1 MPSSQSHGNQHRRI
15 FRGKGGA
22 TDGRLPPKKNHR
34 VKVKYHPENNANEAQ
49 GVNADAHENE
59 SSFDESDNDNND
71 EQVDNDIQDDGVIKE
86 IHHLQKRIF
95 NIQTSLQT
103 SRGMSNPQIW
113 YSNCLSPV
121 KNAVKEWRSICKYH
135 FGENNDTSC
144 TPYRD
149 VINETS
155 VQVFN
160 LIQMAMQSG
169 PLVGSNPGYF
179 KRCGSEVASIALG
192 FLNEI
197 VDLTGVMEANE
208 AEPLD
213 TTNTVG
219 EVRNTAC
226 DRIENENAAASVDEE
241 FNHDVI
247 GGIEESIFNKDLDI
261 ASSSSSS
268 SNDSSQLSKNDDA
281 SNSSTCSNT
290 PNPSQLQTTQAFQ
303 STFLFS
309 EKQSQRLYQWIQNA
323 NKAVLVDKGPSKS
336 SKKLQS
342 QKSKKQQMKE
352 LKMERKLKK
361 KRGGGGK

>member
-1 MPSSQSHGNQHRRI
+1 
-15 FRGKGGA
+15 
-22 TDGRLPPKKNHR
+22 
-34 VKVKYHPENNANEAQ
+34 
-49 GVNADAHENE
+49 
-59 SSFDESDNDNND
+59 
-71 EQVDNDIQDDGVIKE
+71 
-86 IHHLQKRIF
+86 
-95 NIQTSLQT
+95 
-103 SRGMSNPQIW
+103 
-113 YSNCLSPV
+113 
-121 KNAVKEWRSICKYH
+121 
-135 FGENNDTSC
+135 
-144 TPYRD
+144 
-149 VINETS
+149 
-155 VQVFN
+155 
-160 LIQMAMQSG
+160 MAMQSG

-247 GGIEESIFNKDLDI
+247 GGIEESIFNNDLDI